1 MSTPGKPNGNGNP
14 DEIAIAQLRPVTP
27 GCGMLHSGDLTRVLS
42 ARVKGGEGYAHGY
55 EITWVRPRRA
65 FRVDHFRNGEPA
77 GTRWVPEAQVAE
89 YVEA

>member
-1 MSTPGKPNGNGNP
+1 MSKPGNGTANP
-14 DEIAIAQLRPVTP
+14 DEISIAQLRPANV
-27 GCGMLHSGDLTRVLS
+27 GAGDLHAGSLLKVLAS
-42 ARVKGGEGYAHGY
+42 RVKGDPGYDNGY

-77 GTRWVPEAQVAE
+77 GTRWIPEAQVAE